1 MKVLSICIF
10 IVAAICSY
18 AQSSIGAEDALKLAA
33 TNRPALSAAKQ
44 KISQAQALAKSAGAY
59 PATTLSIGA
68 SSRSEIGS
76 TDQDLQLS
84 QSLDLFGRRGAGRK
98 VGEAGVLAA
107 TAEYKKAAIDLQND
121 VLAAFAETVASQHRR
136 SVSAELLSIS
146 EELYKATKRRFDEG
160 KVAEIQVTRASI
172 ELERA
177 KQFFETSESEYLGS
191 LEVLAGF
198 VGIESANLT
207 VAADAQLEPLNGQT
221 FEARPDL
228 MILASEVKLAEAEAA
243 VSRASNRP
251 ELSFQVMRSPWSN
264 DPGYFAG
271 RLQLSWA
278 VMDHGKARNEDK
290 AAKHK
295 ADSARKSLEDATKKA
310 KTEVKA
316 AQILLDSRKLRVEK
330 YGRILESARDLVA
343 KSQKGFSEGFGT
355 LIDVLEA
362 ARALREVEQELIEA
376 RQQLSM
382 AVIAQYKASGYLS
395 EVLK

>member
-1 MKVLSICIF
+1 MKVFSIVTF
-10 IVAAICSY
+10 LVAAACSH
-18 AQSSIGAEDALKLAA
+18 AQSSIGAQDALKLAA
-33 TNRPALSAAKQ
+33 NNRPALAAAKQ
-44 KISQAQALAKSAGAY
+44 KISQAQALARAAGAY
-59 PATTLSIGA
+59 PAATLSLGA
-68 SSRSEIGS
+68 SSRSEVGS

-84 QSLDLFGRRGAGRK
+84 QPIDLFGRRSAGK
-98 VGEAGVLAA
+98 QVGEAGVLIA
-107 TAEYKKAAIDLQND
+107 TAEYKKAAIDLQNE
-121 VLAAFAETVASQHRR
+121 VLEAFAETVASQHRR
-136 SVSAELLSIS
+136 SVAAELLSIS

-177 KQFFETSESEYLGS
+177 KQYSETSESEYQGS
-191 LEVLAGF
+191 LQVLAGL
-198 VGIESANLT
+198 VGVESDDLS
-207 VAADAQLEPLNGQT
+207 VAADAQLDPLDGST
-221 FEARPDL
+221 IEARPDL

-278 VMDHGKARNEDK
+278 VMDHGRARNEDK

-295 ADSARKSLEDATKKA
+295 ADSARKSLEDASKKA

-362 ARALREVEQELIEA
+362 ARALREFEQELIEA
-376 RQQLSM
+376 RQELSL
-382 AVIAQYKASGYLS
+382 AVIAQYKATGFLS